1 MNSAVHITHCAQ
13 EWCGKCAELFPDIYD
28 ICQCAELCSSA
39 GHSLKFAVCVVYC
52 LVLYRIV
59 LCVVC
64 CVHMHCGE
72 SRVAAAQVIP

>member
-1 MNSAVHITHCAQ
+1 MHKNGVERVQSYS
-13 EWCGKCAELFPDIYD
+13 LIYMIY
-28 ICQCAELCSSA
+28 ICQCAGSELCRSSE
-39 GHSLKFAVCVVYC
+39 GYSLKFAVCVVYC

>member
-1 MNSAVHITHCAQ
+1 MHKNGVESVQSYSLISM
-13 EWCGKCAELFPDIYD
+13 IY